1 MPPWTSTTPW
11 LWLPESTPTF
21 TSTQNTARIV
31 LFRKQFTVPAS
42 IPPSTSL
49 PIHISA
55 DTRYILFINGKRI
68 LFGPAKSY
76 LHEYNYETIDVS
88 PFLIPG
94 EKNVIAAK
102 VLRYSPVKE
111 GNMGMVRAG
120 IGGFI
125 LHDVSDLLG
134 ISTIEGSG
142 WKCLPDDSVRI
153 LPSSKWNRAL
163 GPAFMQINE
172 EVNGS
177 LAEGGWLDGD
187 YDDSAWLDAE
197 RSSMKTPMLPILE
210 PWRLV
215 PRSIPLFPEVEGRF
229 SSIIK
234 ANSEPSELDLEES
247 WRVLLPNGGSGVVEI
262 SPNTRTT
269 VVVENESLITAF
281 LELKFRGGADS
292 TITIRCAECFEYPPP
307 DGNPNPFA
315 RNKGN
320 RADSSGILVG
330 PEDSYTISCSSTA
343 DQEWTYEPFWFRTFR
358 YIQLTV
364 STHSQPLRITSLTY
378 RRTHYPLRITTA
390 LTNIPSIESKKWA
403 ISLNTLLNCMQETY
417 TDCPFYE
424 QNQFAFDS
432 RLQMLYSY
440 QLSSDDRLAK
450 KTINEFHASRRG
462 SDGLVETH
470 FPTPFPGVNI
480 PIFSLSWVLMVWDYV
495 MYAVDTEASKG
506 FVKRYLGGIDSVLSY
521 FDSRISDTY
530 TGMVGRFGDENSV
543 NDDVWAFV
551 DWTAEWSVLG
561 PGGDFIHLA
570 VPPAYRRTGVASY
583 NSLFY
588 AYVLNKA
595 AEVCEFVGRLGLA
608 EEYQTRAESV
618 NEAVMRQCLRTDEDG
633 QEILV
638 DGPDSPSTERS
649 QHVAV
654 FAVLSGAVSGSR
666 AKALLRRALHPDTR
680 GGYVKASYAQS
691 FYVLEAATQV
701 GLYDELRDTLV
712 QPWTEMVNPNLTT
725 WAESAAMPRSDC
737 HGWSCVPIHDVVA
750 NVVGLRPSASGYGR
764 LRFRPRVWLWEGE
777 GEGVFNVGIG
787 VNGEGREVR
796 VKWENEGRVRLTV
809 GFDGEVEVPIANIK
823 DGKAEGDEK
832 GYQLKKMEKG
842 ESLVLTLHV

>member
-1 MPPWTSTTPW
+1 MPPWTSTIPW
-11 LWLPESTPTF
+11 LWLPDSTPTF
-21 TSTQNTARIV
+21 TSTHSTARIV
-31 LFRKQFTVPAS
+31 LFRKRFTVPAS
-42 IPPSTSL
+42 ISSNTL
-49 PIHISA
+49 IPIHVSA

-76 LHEYNYETIDVS
+76 LHEYNYETIDIS

-94 EKNVIAAK
+94 RKNVLAAK

-111 GNMGMVRAG
+111 GNMGMTRAG

-125 LHDVSDLLG
+125 LHDHSGLLG
-134 ISTIEGSG
+134 ISTTEGSG
-142 WKCLPDDSVRI
+142 WKCLPDESVRI
-153 LPSSKWNRAL
+153 LSSSEWNRAL

-172 EVNGS
+172 EVNGT
-177 LAEGGWLDGD
+177 LAERGWLDGD
-187 YDDSAWLDAE
+187 YDDSAWLDAK

-215 PRSIPLFPEVEGRF
+215 PRPIPLFPEVEGHF
-229 SSIIK
+229 SNII
-234 ANSEPSELDLEES
+234 NPESEPSGLDLEGS
-247 WRVLLPNGGSGVVEI
+247 WRRLIRSDGSGIEKI
-262 SPNTRTT
+262 SPNTRAT
-269 VVVENESLITAF
+269 VILENESLITAF
-281 LELKFRGGADS
+281 LELKFRGGAGS
-292 TITIRCAECFEYPPP
+292 TIAIRCAECFEYPPP

-315 RNKGN
+315 RKKGN
-320 RADSSGILVG
+320 RADTTGILVG
-330 PEDSYTISCSSTA
+330 PEDLYTISCNSTA
-343 DQEWTYEPFWFRTFR
+343 EQEWTYEPFWFRTFR
-358 YIQLTV
+358 YIQLTL
-364 STHSQPLRITSLTY
+364 STHSQPLQITSLNY
-378 RRTHYPLRITTA
+378 RRTHYPLPITTT
-390 LTNIPSIESKKWA
+390 LINIPSIESKKWT
-403 ISLNTLLNCMQETY
+403 ISLTTLLNCMQETY

-440 QLSSDDRLAK
+440 QLSSDDRLAR

-495 MYAVDTEASKG
+495 MYAVDTEANKG
-506 FVKRYLGGIDSVLSY
+506 FVKRYLGGIDLVLNY
-521 FDSRISDTY
+521 FDSRVSKTY
-530 TGMVGRFGDENSV
+530 SGMVGRLGDEDSV

-561 PGGDFIHLA
+561 PGGDFKHLA

-608 EEYQTRAESV
+608 DEYRTRAGSV
-618 NEAVMRQCLRTDEDG
+618 NEAVMRHCLRTDKHG

-654 FAVLSGAVSGSR
+654 FAVLSGAITGFR

-680 GGYVKASYAQS
+680 EGYVKASYAQS
-691 FYVLEAATQV
+691 FYVIAAAMQI
-701 GLYDELRDTLV
+701 GLYDELRGTLV
-712 QPWTEMVNPNLTT
+712 QPWTEMVDLNLTT

-737 HGWSCVPIHDVVA
+737 HGWSCVPIYDVVA
-750 NVVGLRPSASGYGR
+750 NVVGLRPAAPGYGR
-764 LRFRPRVWLWEGE
+764 VRFEPRVRLWGGE
-777 GEGVFNVGIG
+777 GEGVINVGIG
-787 VNGEGREVR
+787 VNAEGREVR
-796 VKWENEGRVRLTV
+796 VKWEKEGRVRLTI
-809 GFDGEVEVPIANIK
+809 GFDAEVEVPIVCK
-823 DGKAEGDEK
+823 DGKGEGDEK
-832 GYQLKKMEKG
+832 GYQVRRMQKG
-842 ESLVLTLHV
+842 ETLTLTLHL